1 MRSGVERETERVL
14 LENYD
19 KYYRLAYS
27 YMKSEQ
33 DALDVVQE
41 SAYKAIRDCGQV
53 KEQRYIGTWL
63 YRIVVNT
70 ALDALRRRGREVAL
84 EEWQENSWQPS
95 YAGLELWEILDR
107 LDEKERTVV
116 VLRYFHD
123 LKLEDIAGILGEN
136 VNTVK
141 ARLYRTLKKL
151 RSYLT
156 EESPLTPIH

>member
-1 MRSGVERETERVL
+1 MRSGVERATERVL
-14 LENYD
+14 PANYD
-19 KYYRLAYS
+19 TYYRLAYS

-141 ARLYRTLKKL
+141 ARLYRTLKKMRMEL
-151 RSYLT
+151 EPEAVGRR
-156 EESPLTPIH
+156 

>member
-95 YAGLELWEILDR
+95 YAGLELWEILDQ

-141 ARLYRTLKKL
+141 ARLYRTLKKMRMEL
-151 RSYLT
+151 EPEAMGRR
-156 EESPLTPIH
+156 

>member
-95 YAGLELWEILDR
+95 YAGLELWEILDQ

-141 ARLYRTLKKL
+141 ARLYRTLKKMRMEL
-151 RSYLT
+151 EPEAVGRR
-156 EESPLTPIH
+156 

>member
-84 EEWQENSWQPS
+84 ENGRRT
-95 YAGLELWEILDR
+95 AGSHPTRAWSFGR
-107 LDEKERTVV
+107 FWTGWMR
-116 VLRYFHD
+116 RRGRWWCC
-123 LKLEDIAGILGEN
+123 GIF
-136 VNTVK
+136 T
-141 ARLYRTLKKL
+141 
-151 RSYLT
+151 
-156 EESPLTPIH
+156 I

>member
-123 LKLEDIAGILGEN
+123 LKLEDIARILGEN

-141 ARLYRTLKKL
+141 ARLYRTLKKMRMEL
-151 RSYLT
+151 EPEAVGRR
-156 EESPLTPIH
+156 

>member
-1 MRSGVERETERVL
+1 MRSGVEMETERVL

-95 YAGLELWEILDR
+95 YAGLELWEILDQ

-141 ARLYRTLKKL
+141 ARLYRTLKKMRMEL
-151 RSYLT
+151 EPEAVGRR
-156 EESPLTPIH
+156 

>member
-141 ARLYRTLKKL
+141 ARLYRTLKKMRMEL
-151 RSYLT
+151 EPEAVERR
-156 EESPLTPIH
+156 

>member
-33 DALDVVQE
+33 DTLDVVQE

-95 YAGLELWEILDR
+95 YAGLELWEILER

-141 ARLYRTLKKL
+141 ARLYRTLKKMRMEL
-151 RSYLT
+151 EPEAVGRR
-156 EESPLTPIH
+156 

>member
-41 SAYKAIRDCGQV
+41 SPYKAIRDCGQV

-141 ARLYRTLKKL
+141 ARLYRTLKKMRMEL
-151 RSYLT
+151 EPEAVGRR
-156 EESPLTPIH
+156 

>member
-70 ALDALRRRGREVAL
+70 ARDALRRRGREVAL

-141 ARLYRTLKKL
+141 ARLYRTLKKMRMEL
-151 RSYLT
+151 EPEAVGRR
-156 EESPLTPIH
+156 

>member
-141 ARLYRTLKKL
+141 ARLYRTLKKMRMEL
-151 RSYLT
+151 EPEAVGRR
-156 EESPLTPIH
+156 

>member
-70 ALDALRRRGREVAL
+70 ALDALPRRGREVAL

-141 ARLYRTLKKL
+141 ARLYRTLKKMRMEL
-151 RSYLT
+151 EPEAVGRR
-156 EESPLTPIH
+156 

>member
-95 YAGLELWEILDR
+95 YAGLELWKILDR

-141 ARLYRTLKKL
+141 ARLYRTLKKMRMEL
-151 RSYLT
+151 EPEAVGRR
-156 EESPLTPIH
+156 

>member
-141 ARLYRTLKKL
+141 ARLYRTLKKMRMEL
-151 RSYLT
+151 EPEAMGRR
-156 EESPLTPIH
+156 

>member
-95 YAGLELWEILDR
+95 YAGLELWEILTGWMR
-107 LDEKERTVV
+107 R
-116 VLRYFHD
+116 RGRWWCC
-123 LKLEDIAGILGEN
+123 GIF
-136 VNTVK
+136 T
-141 ARLYRTLKKL
+141 
-151 RSYLT
+151 
-156 EESPLTPIH
+156 I

>member
-41 SAYKAIRDCGQV
+41 SPHKAIGDGGQV

-63 YRIVVNT
+63 YRIGVNT

-84 EEWQENSWQPS
+84 EEWEENSWQPS
-95 YAGLELWEILDR
+95 YAGLELWEILDQ

-141 ARLYRTLKKL
+141 ARLYRTLKKMRMDL
-151 RSYLT
+151 EPEAVGRR
-156 EESPLTPIH
+156 

>member
-41 SAYKAIRDCGQV
+41 SAYKAIRDCGKV

-141 ARLYRTLKKL
+141 ARLYRTLKKMRMEL
-151 RSYLT
+151 EPEAVGRR
-156 EESPLTPIH
+156 

>member
-70 ALDALRRRGREVAL
+70 ALNALRRRGREVAL

-141 ARLYRTLKKL
+141 ARLYRTLKKMRMEL
-151 RSYLT
+151 EPEAVGRR
-156 EESPLTPIH
+156 

>member
-33 DALDVVQE
+33 DALDVGQE

-141 ARLYRTLKKL
+141 ARLYRTLKKMRMEL
-151 RSYLT
+151 EPEAVGRR
-156 EESPLTPIH
+156 

>member
-141 ARLYRTLKKL
+141 ARLYRTLKKMRMEL
-151 RSYLT
+151 EPEVVGRR
-156 EESPLTPIH
+156 

>member
-70 ALDALRRRGREVAL
+70 ALDALRRRGREFAL

-141 ARLYRTLKKL
+141 ARLYRTLKKMRMEL
-151 RSYLT
+151 EPEAVGRR
-156 EESPLTPIH
+156 

>member
-1 MRSGVERETERVL
+1 
-14 LENYD
+14 
-19 KYYRLAYS
+19 
-27 YMKSEQ
+27 MKSEQ

-141 ARLYRTLKKL
+141 ARLYRTLKKMRMEL
-151 RSYLT
+151 EPEAVGRR
-156 EESPLTPIH
+156 

>member
-84 EEWQENSWQPS
+84 EEWQENSWPPS

-141 ARLYRTLKKL
+141 ARLYRTLKKMRMEL
-151 RSYLT
+151 EPEAVGRR
-156 EESPLTPIH
+156 